1 MTKTMLL
8 RGLQWHGRRLRPR
21 RSTPRP
27 RPAASHPTAASPL
40 PPQLCTNSC
49 EHANDNVCD
58 DGGAQAAFDV
68 CALGSDCNDCGSRPV
83 GGDNSCEW
91 ANDGMCDEAGHELC
105 VGHGDAC
112 GACDAGTDAYDC
124 NGGGDGQ
131 EGEGEGPAGGNGG
144 VVGGESD
151 CAPGCPS
158 SETVVHPWPGDGI
171 CDDTCNNEACNFDNG
186 DCGESEAQE
195 PEGGQEG
202 EGGDE
207 SQEPTDDPQSSP
219 GPGEQG
225 PSSGCSNT
233 CAHANDHEC
242 DDGGANSMYDLCA
255 LGTDANDCGG
265 CRDEEGG
272 ESQEPVGG
280 DHEQPVGS
288 GSGSGSGA
296 GESQEPDDESPG
308 ADPVQPVGPP
318 VGSGSGS
325 GSGSGVVDILEE
337 TETPTLGCIYQS
349 ASNYNPA
356 ARKDDGS
363 CAFMCVVDEPDTI
376 GMTDLYAADA
386 TRRKRKLGL
395 VKQIAEK
402 RAYVAARALHAKKM
416 VAVKRQLVAKKGAT
430 LHAPP
435 EKQLAMKRSLQAKS
449 AASKR
454 QLLSPA
460 AMKKKIA
467 AAVSRTPAGKKEMA
481 AKRELQA
488 QKLSNVH
495 CKTTACKKKLAAKM
509 SKPAARH
516 H

>member
-1 MTKTMLL
+1 MRVGERRDVR
-8 RGLQWHGRRLRPR
+8 RGRPR
-21 RSTPRP
+21 ALRATATR
-27 RPAASHPTAASPL
+27 AA
-40 PPQLCTNSC
+40 
-49 EHANDNVCD
+49 
-58 DGGAQAAFDV
+58 
-68 CALGSDCNDCGSRPV
+68 R
-83 GGDNSCEW
+83 
-91 ANDGMCDEAGHELC
+91 
-105 VGHGDAC
+105 
-112 GACDAGTDAYDC
+112 DAGTDAYDC
-124 NGGGDGQ
+124 NGGGVGQ
-131 EGEGEGPAGGNGG
+131 EGEGEGPAGAD
-144 VVGGESD
+144 ECS
-151 CAPGCPS
+151 AGCPA
-158 SETVVHPWPGDGI
+158 TWPGDGI

-202 EGGDE
+202 EGPAGGDE
-207 SQEPTDDPQSSP
+207 SQEPTDDPVLAR
-219 GPGEQG
+219 PGEQG

-255 LGTDANDCGG
+255 LGTDANDAAAAATRRAASRRSRSTSSRWARAPA
-265 CRDEEGG
+265 RDRAPA
-272 ESQEPVGG
+272 SRR
-280 DHEQPVGS
+280 
-288 GSGSGSGA
+288 
-296 GESQEPDDESPG
+296 SPTTSRP
-308 ADPVQPVGPP
+308 APIPSSPWVP

-325 GSGSGVVDILEE
+325 GSGSGRS
-337 TETPTLGCIYQS
+337 TSSRRRRRRRSGIYQS

-386 TRRKRKLGL
+386 IRRKRKLGL
-395 VKQIAEK
+395 VKQMAEK
-402 RAYVAARALHAKKM
+402 RAYTAARALHAKKM

-435 EKQLAMKRSLQAKS
+435 EKQLAMKRQLQAKS

-488 QKLSNVH
+488 QKLERPLQDDRVQEE
-495 CKTTACKKKLAAKM
+495 ARRQDVEAGRPPPPRPP
-509 SKPAARH
+509 PAAPAPPSRRNESPPH
-516 H
+516 SHTAQSLVEWSNARESTLSLYRPRAPRPQTSQTVPTELLTVSRSLDRLIDRTLLNSTLLTPGSTSTGVAGCELGGVA